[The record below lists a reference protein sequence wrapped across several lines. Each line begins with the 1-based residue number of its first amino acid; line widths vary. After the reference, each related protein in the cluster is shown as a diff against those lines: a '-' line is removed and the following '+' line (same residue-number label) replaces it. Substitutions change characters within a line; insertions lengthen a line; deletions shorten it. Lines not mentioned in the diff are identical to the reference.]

1 MIFFSKGSFIIGDG
15 SDTLFWE
22 DTWLGTTPLSSQY
35 PILYNIV
42 QHKNVTVAHVL
53 SNALLNISFTQAL
66 IGEK

>member
-15 SDTLFWE
+15 SDTRFWE
-22 DTWLGTTPLSSQY
+22 DSWLGTTPLSSQY
-35 PILYNIV
+35 PILYDIV

-53 SNALLNISFTQAL
+53 SNDLLNISFTQAL